1 MNEQHEK
8 IFLKK
13 LQDCIIGL
21 DELDELVNTNS
32 ERQSH
37 VDLELSDW
45 LHHLQNNFEAVSRA
59 SLANIA
65 EKIGSLRLE
74 RASLRNEYELIR
86 RYKELS
92 NRMMSKDNRQFIIS
106 EIQKTMK
113 NLNQPYQNRIIDEK
127 IIANV
132 EAITIEEKNQE
143 ITKPKR
149 QRKESSKELDQV
161 LLKMK
166 AEGRTQREMAVKV
179 GITQASVSV
188 RLKRLK
194 EVSNV

>member
-1 MNEQHEK
+1 MNEQYEK

-21 DELDELVNTNS
+21 DELDELVNTNG
-32 ERQSH
+32 ERQSNI
-37 VDLELSDW
+37 DLELSDW
-45 LHHLQNNFEAVSRA
+45 LHHLQNNFEVFSRA
-59 SLANIA
+59 SLANVA
-65 EKIGSLRLE
+65 EKIGNLRLE
-74 RASLRNEYELIR
+74 RASLRNEYELIK

-127 IIANV
+127 MIAKV
-132 EAITIEEKNQE
+132 EAITAEEKKQE
-143 ITKPKR
+143 ITKAKR
-149 QRKESSKELDQV
+149 QRKESSKELDQI

-166 AEGRTQREMAVKV
+166 SEGKTQREMAEKV
-179 GITQASVSV
+179 GMTQASVSI

-194 EVSNV
+194 EVANA